1 MPDQDDAPVA
11 DGDPAPMAA
20 VMALLAPGAPFEMGT
35 EKVLG
40 VPLQVFVQRAGSLRE
55 LLTSSTRFG
64 DVDYAVFHDGDR
76 RRAVTF
82 TEHERR
88 VASVAAALA
97 HRGIGSGDRVAI
109 LAANCPDWLETFLA
123 VVSLVASF
131 QSLRQLTFGEPTSLW
146 NNGSTRLKPLK
157 TIFGLWSLGKLEAG
171 RLLDSTITRP
181 TISLLKVL

>member
-11 DGDPAPMAA
+11 DDAPDPMAA

-35 EKVLG
+35 EEVLG

-97 HRGIGSGDRVAI
+97 HRGIGPGD
-109 LAANCPDWLETFLA
+109 L
-123 VVSLVASF
+123 SLIHIS
-131 QSLRQLTFGEPTSLW
+131 EPTRR
-146 NNGSTRLKPLK
+146 TP
-157 TIFGLWSLGKLEAG
+157 I
-171 RLLDSTITRP
+171 
-181 TISLLKVL
+181 